1 MVRGRGL
8 LRGNQDNER
17 DLDRLVGAD
26 SSATAQTL
34 TLPDLW
40 CSQTSNC

>member
-1 MVRGRGL
+1 MVRGGGL

-26 SSATAQTL
+26 SSAVAQTFHL
-34 TLPDLW
+34 T
-40 CSQTSNC
+40 